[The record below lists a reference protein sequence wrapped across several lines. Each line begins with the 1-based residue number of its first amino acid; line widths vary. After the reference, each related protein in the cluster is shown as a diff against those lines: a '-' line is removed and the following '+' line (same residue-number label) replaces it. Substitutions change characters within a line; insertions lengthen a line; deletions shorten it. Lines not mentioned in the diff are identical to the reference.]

1 MRNRERLLRAAVE
14 LFGDQGYA
22 DTSVEDL
29 LQATGV
35 ARSNFYYHFDG
46 REGLARELV
55 RRWSEERVEALGRAV
70 GEARGSPEERIRRV
84 FEVARDAD
92 GEEAGSG
99 VVASVALQRAPHDR
113 EVRGALRSFMRDVER
128 ALADALEELAGGR
141 QDAPVRTP
149 TAARLGALVVVGA
162 IDLDRAFPDAGEAER
177 AEEAFL
183 RMAAPHRAADQEPLA
198 VVGSPV

>member
-14 LFGDQGYA
+14 LFGEQGYA

-35 ARSNFYYHFDG
+35 ARSNFYYHFEG

-55 RRWSEERVEALGRAV
+55 RRWSEERTEALSRSV
-70 GEARGSPEERIRRV
+70 GVASGAPEERIRRV
-84 FEVARDAD
+84 FEVARDSD
-92 GEEAGSG
+92 GEGGGSG
-99 VVASVALQRAPHDR
+99 VVASVALQRAPHDD
-113 EVRGALRSFMRDVER
+113 EVRGALRSLMRDVER
-128 ALADALEELAGGR
+128 SLADALEELGSGR
-141 QDAPVRTP
+141 EDAAVRTP

-183 RMAAPHRAADQEPLA
+183 RMAAPPPEAGREPLA
-198 VVGSPV
+198 AVGSPV

>member
-1 MRNRERLLRAAVE
+1 MRNRERLLQAAE
-14 LFGDQGYA
+14 DLFGDQGYA

-55 RRWSEERVEALGRAV
+55 CRWSEERAAALERAV
-70 GEARGSPEERIRRV
+70 GDEGGPPEERVRRV

-92 GEEAGSG
+92 GEEGGAG
-99 VVASVALQRAPHDR
+99 VVASVALQRAPHDPV
-113 EVRGALRSFMRDVER
+113 VRGALRSLMRDVER
-128 ALADALEELAGGR
+128 ALTAALEELAGRGGG
-141 QDAPVRTP
+141 DAVRAS

-162 IDLDRAFPDAGEAER
+162 IDLDRAFPDAGEAES
-177 AEEAFL
+177 AEDVFL
-183 RMAAPHRAADQEPLA
+183 RVAAPRRADEPGPLA
-198 VVGSPV
+198 AVGSPV

>member
-14 LFGDQGYA
+14 LFGEQGYA

-55 RRWSEERVEALGRAV
+55 SRWSEERAEALERAV
-70 GEARGSPEERIRRV
+70 GGAGGAPEERIRRV
-84 FEVARDAD
+84 FEVARAGD
-92 GEEAGSG
+92 GKGGGSG
-99 VVASVALQRAPHDR
+99 VVASVALQRAPHDD
-113 EVRGALRSFMRDVER
+113 EVRSSLRSLKRDVER
-128 ALADALEELAGGR
+128 ALADALEELAAGR
-141 QDAPVRTP
+141 GDAAVRTP

-162 IDLDRAFPDAGEAER
+162 IDLDRAFPGAGEAER

-183 RMAAPHRAADQEPLA
+183 RMAAPRPEGEREPLA
-198 VVGSPV
+198 AVGSPV

>member
-55 RRWSEERVEALGRAV
+55 RRWSEERAGALERAV
-70 GEARGSPEERIRRV
+70 GDAGGSPEGRVRRV
-84 FEVARDAD
+84 FAVARDAD
-92 GEEAGSG
+92 DEGDGTS
-99 VVASVALQRAPHDR
+99 VVASVALQRAPHDPA
-113 EVRGALRSFMRDVER
+113 VRDALRSLMRDVER
-128 ALADALEELAGGR
+128 ALADALEELADGR
-141 QDAPVRTP
+141 EDAAVRAP

-162 IDLDRAFPDAGEAER
+162 IDLDRAFPDAGETER
-177 AEEAFL
+177 AEEVFL
-183 RMAAPHRAADQEPLA
+183 RVAAPRTTDDPEPLA
-198 VVGSPV
+198 AVGSPV

>member
-1 MRNRERLLRAAVE
+1 MQNRERLLRAAVK

-55 RRWSEERVEALGRAV
+55 RRWAEERTAALQRAV
-70 GEARGSPEERIRRV
+70 GAGSGDPRERIRRV
-84 FEVARDAD
+84 FDVARDGA
-92 GEEAGSG
+92 G
-99 VVASVALQRAPHDR
+99 VVAAVALQRAPHD
-113 EVRGALRSFMRDVER
+113 EAVRDELRSLMRDVER
-128 ALADALEELAGGR
+128 SLTEALEESGR
-141 QDAPVRTP
+141 GREDAAARSA

-162 IDLDRAFPDAGEAER
+162 IDLDRAFPNADETEQAA
-177 AEEAFL
+177 EAFL
-183 RMAAPHRAADQEPLA
+183 RMAAPREDGAAEPLA
-198 VVGSPV
+198 AVGHPV